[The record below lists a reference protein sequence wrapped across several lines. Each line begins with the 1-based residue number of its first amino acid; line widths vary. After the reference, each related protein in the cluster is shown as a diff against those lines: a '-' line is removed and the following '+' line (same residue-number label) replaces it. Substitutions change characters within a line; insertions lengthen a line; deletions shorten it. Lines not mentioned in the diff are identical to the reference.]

1 MVNPLF
7 VLKYGKIVE
16 VDVHGLGLEDAR
28 AEVLYYLNT
37 VDVDVKGFLVVHG
50 YHKGTATKNWIRN
63 EFADPRVIKIINAQ
77 AGATLLL
84 LSENLAIK

>member
-1 MVNPLF
+1 MVDPFL

-50 YHKGTATKNWIRN
+50 YHKGTA
-63 EFADPRVIKIINAQ
+63 IKTGLETN
-77 AGATLLL
+77 LLTRGL
-84 LSENLAIK
+84 LKL